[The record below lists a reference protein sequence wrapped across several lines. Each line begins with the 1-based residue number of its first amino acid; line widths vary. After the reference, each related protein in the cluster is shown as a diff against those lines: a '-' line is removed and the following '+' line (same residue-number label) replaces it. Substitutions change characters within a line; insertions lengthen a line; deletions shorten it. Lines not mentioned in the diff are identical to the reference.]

1 MKTDTKIV
9 LKNVFGE
16 LVLSFA
22 FMEIHLLM
30 QCLSYRWYKIAQLC
44 VRGISQPCVTSGYL
58 YMKLKKN
65 PYPGFTQTSADLE
78 FSLPSYQL
86 KMTAKM
92 KYNLKK

>member
-30 QCLSYRWYKIAQLC
+30 QCLSYRRYKIAQLC

-58 YMKLKKN
+58 YMKLKKKPVPRFHVHQCRSGIFIAFISIKN
-65 PYPGFTQTSADLE
+65 YCKDE
-78 FSLPSYQL
+78 I
-86 KMTAKM
+86 
-92 KYNLKK
+92 